1 MQHLVKLT
9 THSGVNCFYALLNSV
24 CTAHHRGISFEPV
37 SEQLIH
43 SVSGLNAGISK
54 VWSTV
59 RLRVLWPV
67 CSGVRV
73 CRMGVA
79 TPLLLL
85 LLLLLLSHNNLL
97 LLPPA
102 PSSHASYT
110 LSSGDNYDAVIK
122 INMI

>member
-43 SVSGLNAGISK
+43 SVSGFNAGISK
-54 VWSTV
+54 VWST
-59 RLRVLWPV
+59 VLWPV